1 MEQAMIFTFPFQS
14 TKFRS
19 GPDKTDG
26 KGKSRT
32 KIRKKGGLDNNL
44 VLLIASAV
52 VDLTQD
58 MSSCYCQ
65 DM

>member
-1 MEQAMIFTFPFQS
+1 MERAKVEQ
-14 TKFRS
+14 KFE
-19 GPDKTDG
+19 
-26 KGKSRT
+26 
-32 KIRKKGGLDNNL
+32 KKGGLDNNL